1 MRLVRTKSSSSI
13 ITHHYSREREGSG
26 ASAANAL
33 PLGTAAVASSA
44 SNVIPV
50 EQTWRRRKCRP
61 YSFDKEGK
69 MRTPPLSPVSRCAGL
84 IVATLEAVVERRG
97 RGEGWEGRGGE
108 GSGVEWRRR
117 RWQWRWWGAARFPP
131 RLSLPPHP
139 SGIAVIL
146 QTECHALQT
155 ADKRDRYHSRLLK
168 EGQRW
173 EREEGEE
180 EKKGGGTAD
189 GEQKSQIRRARQTR
203 V

>member
-1 MRLVRTKSSSSI
+1 MRLVRTESSSSI
-13 ITHHYSREREGSG
+13 LREREGSG
-26 ASAANAL
+26 ARTANAL
-33 PLGTAAVASSA
+33 SLGTAAAASSA

-50 EQTWRRRKCRP
+50 AQTWRRRKRRP

-69 MRTPPLSPVSRCAGL
+69 MRTPPLSPGSRCAGL

-97 RGEGWEGRGGE
+97 RGGGGRGGE
-108 GSGVEWRRR
+108 WRGVVAV
-117 RWQWRWWGAARFPP
+117 AAAVEVVGGGRHASPPAAP
-131 RLSLPPHP
+131 RLSPSPRP

-173 EREEGEE
+173 ERGEGEE
-180 EKKGGGTAD
+180 RGGAAD
-189 GEQKSQIRRARQTR
+189 GEQKSQIRRARQTP